1 MTGHKA
7 FTLLEVLISIALM
20 GIVLVALFS
29 SVDILQDS
37 NQHLSKQLK
46 KTKKITE
53 ATQVLYKD
61 ILSSDGNLTIIKEE
75 FTRLCIE
82 STANSLY
89 ALPRAKVCWV
99 VMKDNN
105 QLVRVEGIKYTL
117 PTRSDDRV
125 EVDIVMQDVELFDVY
140 HSNDKVLVVLKEKS
154 QEAIRYM
161 VQGIVKPKPPKK
173 NDNNNTENSST
184 ADIPNRVSDPV
195 SRPPI
200 TETVGDPVIQSPIL
214 TN

>member
-1 MTGHKA
+1 MTDRKA

-46 KTKKITE
+46 KTKKITQ
-53 ATQVLYKD
+53 ATQVLYRD

-89 ALPRAKVCWV
+89 ALPRPKVCWV
-99 VMKDNN
+99 VMKENN
-105 QLVRVEGIKYTL
+105 QLVRVEGVEYTL
-117 PTRSDDRV
+117 PTRSEDRV
-125 EVDIVMQDVELFDVY
+125 EVDVVMQDVELFDVY
-140 HSNDKVLVVLKEKS
+140 HSDNKVLVVLKEKPK
-154 QEAIRYM
+154 EAIKFM
-161 VQGIVKPKPPKK
+161 VQGISRPKPPKSD
-173 NDNNNTENSST
+173 DNKTNTTGTDNAITTPSIS
-184 ADIPNRVSDPV
+184 SDPV
-195 SRPPI
+195 GIPPVF
-200 TETVGDPVIQSPIL
+200 ENNP
-214 TN
+214 

>member
-1 MTGHKA
+1 MADHKA

-46 KTKKITE
+46 KTQKITQ
-53 ATQVLYKD
+53 ATEVLYKD

-75 FTRLCIE
+75 FTRLCVE

-89 ALPRAKVCWV
+89 ALSRAKVCWL
-99 VMKDNN
+99 VMKENN
-105 QLVRVEGIKYTL
+105 HLVRVEGTEYTL
-117 PTRSDDRV
+117 PTRSEDRV
-125 EVDIVMQDVELFDVY
+125 EVDTVMQNVELFDVY

-154 QEAIRYM
+154 KEAIKYM
-161 VQGIVKPKPPKK
+161 VQGITKPKPPKK
-173 NDNNNTENSST
+173 NDNNNTKNSST
-184 ADIPNRVSDPV
+184 VTPPNRVSDPI
-195 SRPPI
+195 SQPPI
-200 TETVGDPVIQSPIL
+200 TKTVGDPVTQSPIL